1 MECPRSE
8 GGERKRV
15 GPLPAPCV
23 VAEEGRRE
31 TQLSDST
38 GGSDGSTLP
47 PTPPFPSLRPLWLC
61 LSLTLTRQRCLL
73 GFPSLVSLFVVVVC
87 QAEDKWSYVTSCY
100 LLSGENV
107 ERPRWCV
114 GHALTVAVVCWT
126 RPDSLGG
133 VLDTP

>member
-1 MECPRSE
+1 MKAGSGRELGRCQRRVLWLRRE
-8 GGERKRV
+8 GGR
-15 GPLPAPCV
+15 PNSQTLL
-23 VAEEGRRE
+23 VAVTDRP
-31 TQLSDST
+31 
-38 GGSDGSTLP
+38 P